1 VLIDIHL
8 ENFKNPVTG
17 EDQNTS
23 TQLSNGYIGKLAEAA
38 KTKVMGTLTPSLNF
52 EHFVRMHFIRV

>member
-17 EDQNTS
+17 EDQNTN
-23 TQLSNGYIGKLAEAA
+23 TQLSNGYIGNLQRQQRPK
-38 KTKVMGTLTPSLNF
+38 SW
-52 EHFVRMHFIRV
+52 EH

>member
-1 VLIDIHL
+1 VLIYIHL

-38 KTKVMGTLTPSLNF
+38 KTKVM
-52 EHFVRMHFIRV
+52 EH